1 VEAERGTASVLTD
14 LPGAGRHEQGALV
27 LLVGLPASGKSYFG
41 RLVAARL
48 GAEVIQTDG
57 VRKELFREPRYTSRE
72 SQTVYA
78 ECHRRVGLAVTA
90 RRPVVFDAT
99 NLVERRRQPL
109 YALADET
116 DARLVIALTWA
127 PTWLIRQRLAGR
139 SAGVDPLDL
148 SDATWKVYRWMRR
161 PQPISRP
168 HLLVNTA
175 VDLKQAVELVVEMA
189 GTTAGVRTEL
199 PGPLP

>member
-1 VEAERGTASVLTD
+1 VTEQRDTER
-14 LPGAGRHEQGALV
+14 RQRGALV

-57 VRKELFREPRYTSRE
+57 VRKELYREPRYTSRE
-72 SQTVYA
+72 SQTVYG
-78 ECHRRVGLAVTA
+78 ECHRRVGLAVA
-90 RRPVVFDAT
+90 AGRAVLFDAT
-99 NLVERRRQPL
+99 NLVERRREPL

-127 PTWLIRQRLAGR
+127 PTWLIRQRLEGRTAGL
-139 SAGVDPLDL
+139 DPLDL
-148 SDATWKVYRWMRR
+148 SDATWSVYRRMRR

-175 VDLKQAVELVVEMA
+175 VDLGQAVELVVERV
-189 GTTAGVRTEL
+189 GRS
-199 PGPLP
+199 